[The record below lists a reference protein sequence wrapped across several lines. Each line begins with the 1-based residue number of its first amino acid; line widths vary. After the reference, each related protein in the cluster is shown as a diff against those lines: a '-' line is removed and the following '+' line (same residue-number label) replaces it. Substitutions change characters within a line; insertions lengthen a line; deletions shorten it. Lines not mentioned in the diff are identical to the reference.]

1 MKLLKM
7 EHKLYQEKFGSN
19 KGLIDS
25 MVGFVTDKLL
35 SKPQR
40 ARAVRNYIDS
50 SLSPDFKN
58 RLKEISL
65 ELVNI
70 VRVSLN
76 EEATEIINQKTNSL
90 NQLKAERKEQR
101 EQFEQRIS
109 QLREYKTLLLTI

>member
-1 MKLLKM
+1 
-7 EHKLYQEKFGSN
+7 
-19 KGLIDS
+19 

-40 ARAVRNYIDS
+40 TRAVRNYIDS

-58 RLKEISL
+58 RLKEISQ

-90 NQLKAERKEQR
+90 NQLKTERKEQK
-101 EQFEQRIS
+101 ELFEQRIS

>member
-1 MKLLKM
+1 M
-7 EHKLYQEKFGSN
+7 
-19 KGLIDS
+19 
-25 MVGFVTDKLL
+25 
-35 SKPQR
+35 
-40 ARAVRNYIDS
+40 
-50 SLSPDFKN
+50 
-58 RLKEISL
+58 

>member
-1 MKLLKM
+1 
-7 EHKLYQEKFGSN
+7 
-19 KGLIDS
+19 
-25 MVGFVTDKLL
+25 MVGFVTDKLF

-40 ARAVRNYIDS
+40 VRAVHNYIDS

-58 RLKEISL
+58 RLKEISQ

-90 NQLKAERKEQR
+90 NQLKAERKEQK